1 MKISETGF
9 EIICQINLLEVDV
22 KKEFYGIEYGH
33 VERQTLD
40 SLCTHFCNGI
50 RAGIAQEDKFLM
62 ELASIMITV
71 SENLKLEYP
80 KLAFSIRKQIIEFK
94 KQENG

>member
-1 MKISETGF
+1 MKINETGF
-9 EIICQINLLEVDV
+9 EIICQINLLEVDA
-22 KKEFYGIEYGH
+22 KKEIYGIEYGH

-40 SLCTHFCNGI
+40 SLCILFCHAIG
-50 RAGIAQEDKFLM
+50 AGIAQESKLSM
-62 ELASIMITV
+62 EFASIMITV

-80 KLAFSIRKQIIEFK
+80 ELATHIRKQIIEFK